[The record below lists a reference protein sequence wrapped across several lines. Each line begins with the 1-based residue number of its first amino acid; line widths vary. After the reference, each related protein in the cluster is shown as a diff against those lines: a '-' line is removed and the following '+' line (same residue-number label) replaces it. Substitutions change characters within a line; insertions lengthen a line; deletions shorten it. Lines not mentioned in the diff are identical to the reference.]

1 MNTSL
6 GLLVLTCWLPMVI
19 SMKLCLEQSFEDKN
33 NVAGRLKNLI
43 NINVPPKG
51 TSFRKIKGPKQY
63 EDVCIVG
70 AGPAGIHMALNL
82 DEKGYKKIRIFEK
95 THRVGGKSYDVQ
107 LEGHYRAQG
116 AIFLSP
122 DYHNNFIQLA
132 KDYTNSS

>member
-1 MNTSL
+1 
-6 GLLVLTCWLPMVI
+6 
-19 SMKLCLEQSFEDKN
+19 
-33 NVAGRLKNLI
+33 
-43 NINVPPKG
+43 
-51 TSFRKIKGPKQY
+51 
-63 EDVCIVG
+63 
-70 AGPAGIHMALNL
+70 MALNL

-132 KDYTNSS
+132 KDYTNSSELHKFPTPGVRSYI